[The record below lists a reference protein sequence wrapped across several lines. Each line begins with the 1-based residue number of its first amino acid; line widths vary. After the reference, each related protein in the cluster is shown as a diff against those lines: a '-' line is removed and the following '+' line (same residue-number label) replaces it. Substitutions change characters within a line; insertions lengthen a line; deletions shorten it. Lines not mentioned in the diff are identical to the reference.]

1 MKAILVIDMPNTC
14 EDCHL
19 RLALDRYRCINT
31 KENRLRWCGDEDGF
45 YTSDTKPSWCPLR
58 PLPQKTS
65 GHGKTYCMVNSRV
78 SSIPAY
84 GEYDRGWNDC
94 LDAITGDTDADS

>member
-1 MKAILVIDMPNTC
+1 MKAVLVIDMPNTC

-58 PLPQKTS
+58 PLPT
-65 GHGKTYCMVNSRV
+65 RPDI
-78 SSIPAY
+78 IPVKNEKDY
-84 GEYDRGWNDC
+84 VFGWNDC
-94 LDAITGDTDADS
+94 LDAITGETE

>member
-1 MKAILVIDMPNTC
+1 MKAILVTDMPNTC

-45 YTSDTKPSWCPLR
+45 YTSDTRPSWCPLR
-58 PLPQKTS
+58 PLPQKKW
-65 GHGKTYCMVNSRV
+65 HEEGKENECEEWFKN
-78 SSIPAY
+78 
-84 GEYDRGWNDC
+84 GWNDC
-94 LDAITGDTDADS
+94 LEEITK